1 MRNEAVFSRRL
12 SVAAAASEAGAAAA
26 VALAAEAADAAAAEQ
41 KRNHL
46 SMTESGTALSMM
58 KGGGTTSG
66 PDTYHERG
74 SILKSE
80 DMRI

>member
-46 SMTESGTALSMM
+46 SMTESGTTPGRRGGALPADQLAI
-58 KGGGTTSG
+58 TR
-66 PDTYHERG
+66 DR
-74 SILKSE
+74 
-80 DMRI
+80 